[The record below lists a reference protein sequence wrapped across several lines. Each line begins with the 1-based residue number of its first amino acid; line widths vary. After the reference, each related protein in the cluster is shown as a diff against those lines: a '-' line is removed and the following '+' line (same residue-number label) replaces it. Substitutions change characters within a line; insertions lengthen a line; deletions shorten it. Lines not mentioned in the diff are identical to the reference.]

1 MATQSYGADKNVEYD
16 NVTETLASGVTMT
29 YGVEV
34 NIDLSKIE
42 NKQQALDALERI
54 EGYINESANWPA

>member
-1 MATQSYGADKNVEYD
+1 MATQSYGADKNIEFD

-34 NIDLSKIE
+34 NIDFSKID
-42 NKQQALDALERI
+42 NKQQALEALERI
-54 EGYINESANWPA
+54 EAFIVESANWPA